1 MYLLSEVREVTSCS
15 TSEPAR
21 SLVMRTAAARPATP
35 QSANFVG
42 FNWVLARE
50 GREHGMGSKRVWRQS
65 ILPCNPTAI
74 AGGC

>member
-15 TSEPAR
+15 TSKPAR
-21 SLVMRTAAARPATP
+21 SFVMRTTAARAPAP

-65 ILPCNPTAI
+65 ILPCNPPAI

>member
-15 TSEPAR
+15 TWEPAR
-21 SLVMRTAAARPATP
+21 SLVMRTAARPATP

-50 GREHGMGSKRVWRQS
+50 GRDGRDG
-65 ILPCNPTAI
+65 I
-74 AGGC
+74 

>member
-21 SLVMRTAAARPATP
+21 SLVMRTAAPPPAPPP

-50 GREHGMGSKRVWRQS
+50 GRDGMGSKRVWRQS
-65 ILPCNPTAI
+65 ILPCNPPAI
-74 AGGC
+74 ARGS